1 MCLSQ
6 IHMLLVSQWKDYE
19 ESNRMLLKNLLRLF
33 NLNFWFWTFKLL
45 ASTKF
50 YPMVKSLF
58 TPEWWC
64 VKWMATTESLKGK
77 VDQIWQ
83 NTKKMNYISRRSVT
97 HIIYNEPVDMMKRG
111 EGNICWRIFINYGEL
126 HDNYQHFQDCKR
138 PVSKN
143 SFREQLQRTVD
154 LFQRETRRRQWFYT
168 FTLEQVRVWNKDLKT
183 VICFSGSETSEPFN
197 RRAWG
202 GCSNWKILQ
211 TWTFSTLGYCLSGV
225 WKRIISKA
233 VIVKTN
239 GDSKLLLFHL
249 IFRGGRGAACFI
261 CVFGQ
266 LLYLA

>member
-1 MCLSQ
+1 MNGNYWVAERKTRSNLTKYKKKWTISAEDQ
-6 IHMLLVSQWKDYE
+6 SHTLFITSPSTWWKGAKTIFDG
-19 ESNRMLLKNLLRLF
+19 S
-33 NLNFWFWTFKLL
+33 
-45 ASTKF
+45 
-50 YPMVKSLF
+50 
-58 TPEWWC
+58 
-64 VKWMATTESLKGK
+64 
-77 VDQIWQ
+77 
-83 NTKKMNYISRRSVT
+83 
-97 HIIYNEPVDMMKRG
+97 
-111 EGNICWRIFINYGEL
+111 IFINYGEL

-143 SFREQLQRTVD
+143 SFRKQLQRTVD

-168 FTLEQVRVWNKDLKT
+168 FTLEQARVWNKDLKT

-197 RRAWG
+197 WRAWG

-211 TWTFSTLGYCLSGV
+211 TWTFSTLGYCLSGA
-225 WKRIISKA
+225 WKRLISKA

-249 IFRGGRGAACFI
+249 IFWGGRGAACFI